1 MLKSSENFSMF
12 YENFSIFYG
21 NIVQKIKKEELYF
34 YDPSM
39 SFKSFSIMFLTSR
52 LYYCQQQEALSHQL
66 FLPVVSD
73 ILPVIIGSCVGR
85 SWKCDFTFVE

>member
-1 MLKSSENFSMF
+1 MLKSSEKLQHLLLKTSASFI
-12 YENFSIFYG
+12 ENFSIFYG
-21 NIVQKIKKEELYF
+21 NIVQKIKKEELLFF

-66 FLPVVSD
+66 FFASN
-73 ILPVIIGSCVGR
+73 
-85 SWKCDFTFVE
+85 F